1 MPRAEKKCE
10 VCLGKGYTVILGWR
24 HGDPR
29 KTVPC
34 DECRSGRR
42 FSRMWRKASPPTK
55 RKPSPVDS
63 DRPTDD
69 DVAAQGQHDK
79 RHSGSVG
86 VHEGD

>member
-1 MPRAEKKCE
+1 MPRKEKCE

-34 DECRSGRR
+34 DECKAGRR
-42 FSRMWRKASPPTK
+42 FSKMWRKASPPTK
-55 RKPSPVDS
+55 RKPSPI
-63 DRPTDD
+63 RAEPPTDHGIT
-69 DVAAQGQHDK
+69 AQVQPDEDN
-79 RHSGSVG
+79 SGTTR